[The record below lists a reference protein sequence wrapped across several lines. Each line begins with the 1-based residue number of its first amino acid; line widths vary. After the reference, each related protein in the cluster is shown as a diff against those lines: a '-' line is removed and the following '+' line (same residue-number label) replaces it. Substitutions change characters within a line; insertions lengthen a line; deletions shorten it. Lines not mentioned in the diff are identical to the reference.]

1 MTKGRPFQELAI
13 NSSTALFQKESFSIS
28 SEVLTLHLVTER
40 SFHFFALS
48 EVLPVACGNKL
59 VNGLLDMV
67 PPAGTSVAQ
76 APNGQQEAPAQQG
89 FFGGGVGSI
98 LRMLAIFWM
107 IKQFFGG
114 GGGPPKSAVRTDYY
128 WPKFNRSD
136 SVDFYL
142 YGSES
147 AGFND
152 VTDTSNLIW
161 SEANVPLATTPDL
174 SKRYTYHPSK
184 VHINLTA

>member
-13 NSSTALFQKESFSIS
+13 NSSTVLFQKESFSIS

-40 SFHFFALS
+40 SLHFFALS

-59 VNGLLDMV
+59 VNGWLDMV

-98 LRMLAIFWM
+98 FANASYILDDQAILRWRRRSSKECCPHRLLLA
-107 IKQFFGG
+107 
-114 GGGPPKSAVRTDYY
+114 
-128 WPKFNRSD
+128 
-136 SVDFYL
+136 
-142 YGSES
+142 
-147 AGFND
+147 
-152 VTDTSNLIW
+152 
-161 SEANVPLATTPDL
+161 
-174 SKRYTYHPSK
+174 K
-184 VHINLTA
+184 VQSLRVS